1 MSTEDRGP
9 VAGTV
14 GAVSPTHPGAS
25 SRAGLAVP
33 GRITRQAD
41 VTPAGTVPACCARLP
56 ACQSLETLIAGKMCH
71 GAESPGRLLLLL
83 RLRVRVSSGP
93 WTARLATCPHAMGLW
108 SKRVQV

>member
-14 GAVSPTHPGAS
+14 GAVSPAHPGAS

-41 VTPAGTVPACCARLP
+41 VTPAGTVPACCACLL
-56 ACQSLETLIAGKMCH
+56 ACQSLETLMAGKTCH
-71 GAESPGRLLLLL
+71 GAEPPGCLVLLLHLGM
-83 RLRVRVSSGP
+83 RVSSGP
-93 WTARLATCPHAMGLW
+93 WAALLATCPHAMDL
-108 SKRVQV
+108 